1 MRNIIGRLLHQPR
14 WVVFSLIAFI
24 GVAGGLTLVAALPSG
39 SADPSDAR
47 QVATGAAVYGRACA
61 ECHGRNL
68 EGQPDWQTPPIAGV
82 RPAPPHDMTGHT
94 WVHSDRLLFQT
105 IRFGGSTHHGDGLIG
120 AMPAFAGLSDAEIW
134 AVLAFIKSRWPEDV
148 IEGQTQFSRSRRI
161 WITRHNAD

>member
-1 MRNIIGRLLHQPR
+1 MRNVIGRLLHQPR
-14 WVVFSLIAFI
+14 WVAFSLIASI
-24 GVAGGLTLVAALPSG
+24 AVAGSVMVLTALPSG
-39 SADPSDAR
+39 SAEPSDAR
-47 QVATGAAVYGRACA
+47 QVATGAAVYERACA
-61 ECHGRNL
+61 GCHGRNL
-68 EGQPDWQTPPIAGV
+68 EGQPEWQTPPIAGV

-105 IRFGGSTHHGDGLIG
+105 IRFGGSAHGDEGAQG

-148 IEGQTQFSRSRRI
+148 IESQTQFSRSRRI